1 MTICPPH
8 NIFMTSDKVFTMPSM
23 KIIPTDKDDRMRQ
36 RVFIAPG
43 RCRVK
48 CGRQN
53 ADEKHGIGLANA
65 RNPFGLYASATTIR
79 SMRVILANPRGFC
92 AGVNMAVDV
101 VDEVLKLFG
110 APVYVYHEIVHNKH
124 VVDGFRSRGVTFDDA
139 IDEIP
144 PGSLVVYSAH
154 GVSPTVR
161 AESRAR
167 KLREVD
173 ATCPLVTKVHLEVI
187 RFAKQGY
194 QIVFVGHRNHDEA
207 VGTVGEAPDSI
218 LVVETPEE
226 VDQLLVRDPD
236 KLAFVTQTTL
246 SVSDA
251 DRIIGA
257 LRLRFPNIKAPPKD
271 DICYATTNRQN
282 AVTAIA
288 PEVDVVLVI
297 GSINSSNSKRLVERA
312 EEQGRESYLIDDVSH
327 LKSEWLAGKQSVMV
341 TAGASAPDH
350 LVQALLDRL
359 VGEFDGIVET
369 RTLVEEDVY
378 FDMPKSLK
386 KLAIVG

>member
-1 MTICPPH
+1 
-8 NIFMTSDKVFTMPSM
+8 
-23 KIIPTDKDDRMRQ
+23 
-36 RVFIAPG
+36 
-43 RCRVK
+43 
-48 CGRQN
+48 
-53 ADEKHGIGLANA
+53 
-65 RNPFGLYASATTIR
+65 
-79 SMRVILANPRGFC
+79 MRVILANPRGFC

-124 VVDGFRSRGVTFDDA
+124 VVDGFKSRGVTFVDA

-257 LRLRFPNIKAPPKD
+257 LRFRFPNIKAPPKD